1 MPGTSGRA
9 PPSIP
14 AHPARAG
21 YPYGVGVASHRREFP
36 ADLARAGEARHFVA
50 WLGAAAGLRGGSLSD
65 LAVAAEA
72 TLTDIFLSTGD
83 SGVLE
88 IWSEVSG
95 EELRIAVGHPRIE
108 ARRMSDLEGI
118 LRQFL
123 DDHEIS
129 PTRVVLVKRLGG

>member
-1 MPGTSGRA
+1 MPGTPGRA

-14 AHPARAG
+14 ARPPRAG

-36 ADLARAGEARHFVA
+36 ADLARAGEARHLVA

-72 TLTDIFLSTGD
+72 ALTDVFLSTDG
-83 SGVLE
+83 GVLE
-88 IWSEVSG
+88 VWSEVSG
-95 EELRIAVGHPRIE
+95 EELRITVGHPRVE

-129 PTRVVLVKRLGG
+129 STRVVLVKGLGG

>member
-1 MPGTSGRA
+1 MPGTHGRA
-9 PPSIP
+9 SPSIP
-14 AHPARAG
+14 ARPPRAG
-21 YPYGVGVASHRREFP
+21 YPYGVGVASHRRAFP

-72 TLTDIFLSTGD
+72 VLTDVFLSTGD
-83 SGVLE
+83 GGVLE
-88 IWSEVSG
+88 VRSEVSG
-95 EELRIAVGHPRIE
+95 EELRIAIGHPRIDE
-108 ARRMSDLEGI
+108 HRMSDLDGI

-129 PTRVVLVKRLGG
+129 PTGVVLVKGLGG